1 MKGTSILLL
10 LLAAAG
16 RCTAFICSVPPHDS
30 SISRQRRCSAY
41 PVEPNRIGV
50 TQPTTATVS
59 RTYNINNNNGAITLS
74 MAAPG
79 QSDEQAKQER
89 DAEIRAT
96 IARLKSKGKI
106 KQKNSDGTEE
116 TAEDSAMREAE
127 AFFNKPVSSRIQER
141 MAEQNRVKEA
151 EEEEMK
157 QDD

>member
-1 MKGTSILLL
+1 MMKGTSILLL
-10 LLAAAG
+10 LLAVAG
-16 RCTAFICSVPPHDS
+16 RCTAFICSVPHHDS

-41 PVEPNRIGV
+41 RVEPNRIGV
-50 TQPTTATVS
+50 TQPVTVS
-59 RTYNINNNNGAITLS
+59 RTYNISNNNGAIILS

-79 QSDEQAKQER
+79 QSEQQAKQER

-96 IARLKSKGKI
+96 IAKLKSKGKI

-141 MAEQNRVKEA
+141 MATLKRAKEA
-151 EEEEMK
+151 EEEERK